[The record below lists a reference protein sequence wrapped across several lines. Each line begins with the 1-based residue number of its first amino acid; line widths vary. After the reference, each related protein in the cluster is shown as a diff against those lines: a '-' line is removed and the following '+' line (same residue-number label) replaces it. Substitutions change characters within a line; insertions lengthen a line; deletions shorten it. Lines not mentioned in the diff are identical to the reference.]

1 MPCQW
6 FHHCMVRY
14 ISTISIGLLLLTGC
28 GNLPSFGQPTPI
40 AANDPTATSG
50 AATPYT
56 EATSTP
62 DLTSL
67 PDNTEATPTPDLTS
81 LSGNIV
87 IDGSSTVFPVTRAVA
102 EEFAQIAPQVRVSV
116 GISGSGGGFKKFCN
130 AETDISNASRP
141 IRPEE
146 IEVCESRGVKFIEIP
161 VAYDGISVIVH
172 PQNTFATCLTVEEL
186 RRIWEPAAQGT
197 ITRWNQ
203 IRPDF
208 PDEPLTLFAPGTD
221 SGTFDYFTEAIVG
234 KAKESRGDYQ
244 ATEDDDVIVFGVA
257 NSPYA
262 LGYLGYAYVVVNIDK
277 VQPVE
282 IDNGNGCVAPSFASI
297 GDASYQPLSRPLF
310 IYVNA
315 AALER
320 PELEAFVRFYLSE
333 EMTSLIETPE
343 VGYVAL
349 TDELY
354 AAGLQRLENRELGTL
369 FLTGEEVGVT
379 LDRFLR

>member
-1 MPCQW
+1 MPGQW
-6 FHHCMVRY
+6 LHHSVVRY
-14 ISTISIGLLLLTGC
+14 ISTIYVGLLLLTGC
-28 GNLPSFGQPTPI
+28 GNLPSSSQAPPI
-40 AANDPTATSG
+40 AGNDPATTSS
-50 AATPYT
+50 AATAHT
-56 EATSTP
+56 EATSAP
-62 DLTSL
+62 DLTR
-67 PDNTEATPTPDLTS
+67 
-81 LSGNIV
+81 LSGTIV
-87 IDGSSTVFPVTRAVA
+87 IDGSSTVFPITRAVA

-116 GISGSGGGFKKFCN
+116 GISGTGGGFKKFCN
-130 AETDISNASRP
+130 AETDMSNASRP

-146 IEVCESRGVKFIEIP
+146 IEVCENNGIEFIEIP
-161 VAYDGISVIVH
+161 IAYDGLSVIVH
-172 PQNTFATCLTVEEL
+172 LQNNFATCLTVDEL
-186 RRIWEPAAQGT
+186 RRIWEPEAQGT

-244 ATEDDDVIVFGVA
+244 ATEDDDVIVFGVT
-257 NSPYA
+257 NNPYA
-262 LGYLGYAYVVVNIDK
+262 LGYLGYAYVVINIDK
-277 VQPVE
+277 IQPVE
-282 IDNGNGCVAPSFASI
+282 IDNGNGCIAPSFASI

-310 IYVNA
+310 IYINV

-343 VGYVAL
+343 VGYVGL

-354 AAGLQRLENRELGTL
+354 AAGLQRLENREVGTL